1 MHTKKLLFL
10 VAALALL
17 LALPAFGQETETR
30 KALRPEFTVRMN
42 AGIPYGY
49 AITGGV
55 RLNDN
60 LTLGLMAWKGYAH
73 NDAVP
78 ARIHSTTACAYMR
91 YYFHGSKDVV
101 AIYSD
106 LNAGARFINKVDGY
120 YRPEDK
126 HPNPGDIEFAYSWQP
141 GIRIRFY
148 RNLHLFLGPTIGDS
162 IGLHLGLG
170 F

>member
-1 MHTKKLLFL
+1 MKKLLFL
-10 VAALALL
+10 VAALAFL

-60 LTLGLMAWKGYAH
+60 LTLGLMAWKGYAYI
-73 NDAVP
+73 DAVP
-78 ARIHSTTACAYMR
+78 AHIHSATACAYMR
-91 YYFHGSKDVV
+91 YYIHLGPKDIV

-126 HPNPGDIEFAYSWQP
+126 HPNPGDIEFAFSWQP